1 MKDWSSS
8 STLNQKYYSADEFK
22 SLLEQTQGEYGGI
35 GVELGWVENEHRI
48 VNIVENSPAEDAG
61 LEPQDTIVAVNQKP
75 VQNLNTQQLHEI
87 LTGSVGTQVV
97 LSVMRET
104 FEKPWNFTLTRQW
117 VRRPSF
123 KVQELEPDILYVD
136 IHLFSRGVGR
146 ALEKQILGPQAPKA
160 LILDLRDNPGGLFD
174 EAVHVANLFLS
185 KGTIVQAAGR
195 GGAILET
202 RDARPERTLFST
214 AHRPFNEHRQCIGG
228 RNSRGCAPRP
238 QASADFWLHKL
249 RQRIRSKHHRSL
261 RWFRF
266 KNYGRPVHN
275 TLGQKY

>member
-1 MKDWSSS
+1 MKPSLEQSPSLSLPPDLASRSRYPLRLKWFNKTPYTWLTVFAEALEHIENQFVEVVPKLWPEAPLKDWSSS
-8 STLNQKYYSADEFK
+8 STLNRSTTLPMNSSHFWSRLK
-22 SLLEQTQGEYGGI
+22 EYGGI

-146 ALEKQILGPQAPKA
+146 AWKSNARPQAPKA

-185 KGTIVQAAGR
+185 KGPLSKR
-195 GGAILET
+195 
-202 RDARPERTLFST
+202 RDAVEQSSKPEMRGPSERFLNRPS
-214 AHRPFNEHRQCIGG
+214 PF
-228 RNSRGCAPRP
+228 
-238 QASADFWLHKL
+238 
-249 RQRIRSKHHRSL
+249 
-261 RWFRF
+261 
-266 KNYGRPVHN
+266 
-275 TLGQKY
+275 